1 MQEDEVHSLILDRT
15 DEIEDD
21 DLRSFINEVLTHE
34 RSRLDEHR
42 PEYKEKYKSLA
53 DDYSNNTTLDDFE
66 DK

>member
-34 RSRLDEHR
+34 RSRLDR
-42 PEYKEKYKSLA
+42 VSPEYKQKYKSLA
-53 DDYSNNTTLDDFE
+53 DDYSNNTTLDDYE
-66 DK
+66 DE

>member
-42 PEYKEKYKSLA
+42 PEYKAKYKSLA

-66 DK
+66 DE